1 MADKEAAY
9 QIFKRE
15 LMASAA
21 ALNAGEAPER
31 VAAQME
37 HTLRLVRDQY
47 GVSLGDWRPTT
58 PAGVRYA

>member
-37 HTLRLVRDQY
+37 HTLRLVRD
-47 GVSLGDWRPTT
+47 
-58 PAGVRYA
+58 